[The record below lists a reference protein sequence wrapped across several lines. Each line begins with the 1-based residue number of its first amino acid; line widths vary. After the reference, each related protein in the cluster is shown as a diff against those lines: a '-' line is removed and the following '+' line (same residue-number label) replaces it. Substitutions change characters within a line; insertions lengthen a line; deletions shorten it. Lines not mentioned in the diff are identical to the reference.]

1 MAMSQHVIGEVL
13 VVSLPLVATG
23 TVFALT
29 AAGVYLSIKYKNNK
43 LVHGLLILDHLVI
56 DVVKEL
62 NQTVV
67 EDLKHANADG
77 KLTSDEAEQIK
88 NKAIDLVMKRMGS
101 GMISVLGSAFGSVF
115 DLVSTKVEATIF
127 DLKNGLMK

>member
-1 MAMSQHVIGEVL
+1 MSHHVIGEVL
-13 VVSLPLVATG
+13 VVSLPVVAAG

-29 AAGVYLSIKYKNNK
+29 AAGVYLSTKYKNNK
-43 LVHGLLILDHLVI
+43 LIHGLLILDHLAI

-67 EDLKHANADG
+67 ADLKRANADG
-77 KLTSDEAEQIK
+77 KLTPDEAEQIK
-88 NKAIDLVMKRMGS
+88 HKAIDLVMKRMGS
-101 GMISVLGSAFGSVF
+101 GIISVLGSAFGSVF
-115 DLVSTKVEATIF
+115 DLVSTKVEAKIF